1 MSPSTTAD
9 VLIVGAGPVGMTLA
23 MELSLQ
29 EVSFRIVEKSPEPS
43 DKSRALGMHSRTVE
57 MLDRYGD
64 GAGDLLAKATRV
76 KGNDIWVGGRRFHAL
91 GGRQADAAATGA
103 TVDTRFPGIFS
114 ISQVHTEAFLEQRL
128 RERGVAVE
136 RATTASHI
144 AQDEDGVTV
153 TLHRG
158 VNRKGKEDDD
168 DDETLRCRYVVGCD
182 GAHSSVRHAMDVRF
196 EGDAYPQE
204 FILADT
210 EYDWAPEY
218 FDGTRAQLFLGDG
231 MALMLP
237 LGPGHARFV
246 ASRSRVV
253 AYDDAEPTLRDFEV
267 CLEGMLPMEEGENS
281 SKRLRLHDAS
291 WLARFHLH
299 HRCVTKYR
307 DGRLFVAGDAAHIH
321 R

>member
-1 MSPSTTAD
+1 MSPPRTTD

-29 EVSFRIVEKSPEPS
+29 GVSFRIVEKSPERS

-57 MLDRYGD
+57 MLDRYGE

-76 KGNDIWVGGRRFHAL
+76 KGNDIWVGGQRFQAL
-91 GGRQADAAATGA
+91 GDRQADAAVAGA
-103 TVDTRFPGIFS
+103 TADTRFPGIFS

-158 VNRKGKEDDD
+158 VNQEGEGEEEE
-168 DDETLRCRYVVGCD
+168 ETLRCRYVVGCD
-182 GAHSSVRHAMDVRF
+182 GAHSSVRHAMDVQF
-196 EGDAYPQE
+196 EGDAYPQD

-210 EYDWAPEY
+210 AYDWAPEY
-218 FDGTRAQLFLGDG
+218 FDGTKAQLFLGDG

-237 LGPGHARFV
+237 LEPGHARFV

-253 AYDDAEPTLRDFEV
+253 AYDDAKPTLRDFEV
-267 CLEGMLPMEEGENS
+267 CLEGMLPVGEGEDL
-281 SKRLRLHDAS
+281 SKRPRLHDAS